1 MAQTTTFLFP
11 CSYESRKSVDESHAA
26 EFEAVSSIPKF
37 RTALYNHDKLI
48 TDPEYHIKLY
58 PDLEP
63 GLCIVRTWMMKPEE
77 YARFHF
83 DISVAGGQVVN
94 SVLEYNLKLKQ
105 DNIKQLDRFYAYTA
119 NGIDAVAQEW
129 LQGGTDESPEEI
141 AAFIEKTTNYGLSY
155 FVNDIL

>member
-1 MAQTTTFLFP
+1 MAQTITFLFP
-11 CSYESRKSVDESHAA
+11 CSYESRKSVDESYAA

-37 RTALYNHDKLI
+37 RTALYNHDKLT

-63 GLCIVRTWMMKPEE
+63 GFCIGRTWMMKPEE

-94 SVLEYNLKLKQ
+94 SVLEYNQLHLFP
-105 DNIKQLDRFYAYTA
+105 NIYPL
-119 NGIDAVAQEW
+119 
-129 LQGGTDESPEEI
+129 LQGRTP
-141 AAFIEKTTNYGLSY
+141 KTLWY
-155 FVNDIL
+155 DR